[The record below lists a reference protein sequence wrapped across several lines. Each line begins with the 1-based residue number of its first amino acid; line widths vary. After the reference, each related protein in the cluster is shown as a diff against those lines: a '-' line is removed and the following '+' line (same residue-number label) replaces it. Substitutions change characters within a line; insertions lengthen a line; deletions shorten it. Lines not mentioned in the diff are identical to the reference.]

1 MYLVFIYK
9 SCIFL
14 PSLFRQGSFFEEL
27 ILIVPLGSYDCLY
40 LRCGN
45 TILDVV
51 WKNKQTKTIR
61 YSQVSVTLFTT
72 GIFSMLKINLEL

>member
-1 MYLVFIYK
+1 MQ
-9 SCIFL
+9 CL
-14 PSLFRQGSFFEEL
+14 PSIFRQVSFF
-27 ILIVPLGSYDCLY
+27 IVPLGSYDCLY

-51 WKNKQTKTIR
+51 WKIKQTKTIIN
-61 YSQVSVTLFTT
+61 SQVSDKLFTT